1 MLFKYFVALFLCC
14 VMVNLLWTTSSS
26 SMMIQTSQVHWTITH
41 LILMIWLFCFSWS
54 QVCQLLQLSP
64 LFFHVRL
71 ARLHQQLR
79 SQCFKRGLPSQVEL
93 GRQRPDVQILFHR
106 FVYYE
111 TLVTTLKQLGVMND
125 IVEFDALKREKQKQT
140 LYGLIETASL
150 LCAGTF

>member
-26 SMMIQTSQVHWTITH
+26 SMMIQTSQVHHTSQSYD
-41 LILMIWLFCFSWS
+41 LLLFLSWS